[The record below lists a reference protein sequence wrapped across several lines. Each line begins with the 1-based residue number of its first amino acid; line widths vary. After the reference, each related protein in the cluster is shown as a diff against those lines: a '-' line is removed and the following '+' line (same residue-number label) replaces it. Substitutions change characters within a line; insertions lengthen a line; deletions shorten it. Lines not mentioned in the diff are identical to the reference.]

1 MRRTRERDLRTALLT
16 AFRREAPKKS
26 FHAWVVDQATAGD
39 SEADEYLGLVN
50 QRGDI

>member
-1 MRRTRERDLRTALLT
+1 MQRTREKDLRTALLV
-16 AFRREAPKKS
+16 AFRKAATKKS

-50 QRGDI
+50 QR